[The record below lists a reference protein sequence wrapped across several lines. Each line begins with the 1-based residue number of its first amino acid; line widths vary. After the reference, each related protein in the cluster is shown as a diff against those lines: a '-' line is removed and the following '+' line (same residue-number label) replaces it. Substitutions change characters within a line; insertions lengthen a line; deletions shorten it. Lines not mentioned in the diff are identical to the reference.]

1 MGQILAA
8 VQVWSFFL
16 PFFDPFKKKTPEVTN
31 LNVMAQIIYLKIKT
45 VVFDFL
51 WNILKNFCQLN
62 LS

>member
-8 VQVWSFFL
+8 VQVWS
-16 PFFDPFKKKTPEVTN
+16 FFDPFKKKTPEVTN